1 MKVTSP
7 AGDFEITIISTDVE
21 DNHIVIKG
29 QMGVWDT
36 KIFMKP
42 SDVFAFLRIFLTPK
56 VVWFL
61 VKSPFSRILGNKE

>member
-7 AGDFEITIISTDVE
+7 AGDFDIKIEKSEIE
-21 DNHIVIKG
+21 GEHIVIKG

-42 SDVFAFLRIFLTPK
+42 SDVLMFVRIFLKPS
-56 VVWFL
+56 VLWFL
-61 VKSPFSRILGNKE
+61 IKMPFKSLLG

>member
-7 AGDFEITIISTDVE
+7 AGDFDIIIEKSEIE
-21 DNHIVIKG
+21 GDNIVIKG

-42 SDVFAFLRIFLTPK
+42 SDVLMFIKIFLKPN
-56 VVWFL
+56 VLWFL
-61 VKSPFSRILGNKE
+61 IKLPFRSIFS

>member
-7 AGDFEITIISTDVE
+7 AGDFDITVKSTEIDE
-21 DNHIVIKG
+21 DHIVIKG

-42 SDVFAFLRIFLTPK
+42 SDVVTFVKIFLRPSVL
-56 VVWFL
+56 WFL
-61 VKSPFSRILGNKE
+61 VKYPFKKLL

>member
-7 AGDFEITIISTDVE
+7 AGDFEIKIQSSEVQDE
-21 DNHIVIKG
+21 HIVIKG

-42 SDVFAFLRIFLTPK
+42 SDILVFVKIFLKPS
-56 VVWFL
+56 VLLFL
-61 VKSPFSRILGNKE
+61 IKLPFRNIFG